1 MARADVFVDTSGL
14 HALVNRRDA
23 HHPAAQ
29 EAVAAVVRSR
39 RRLVVTEYV
48 VSETVTLAKVRG
60 GAPVALRVLDLVE
73 QSAGIRIEW
82 IGASRFDA
90 VKAFA
95 RRHADHDYSF
105 VDCASF
111 VVMRELR
118 LSQALTTDGH
128 FKEAGFEPLLRAP
141 GQ

>member
-1 MARADVFVDTSGL
+1 MARTDVFVDTSGL
-14 HALVNRRDA
+14 HALVNRQDA
-23 HHPAAQ
+23 HHPAAR
-29 EAVAAVVRSR
+29 EAVATIVRSG

-60 GAPVALRVLDLVE
+60 GAHVALRVLDLVE

-128 FKEAGFEPLLRAP
+128 FKEAGFEPLLRTV
-141 GQ
+141 GR